1 MNRIIRRIISTLTAL
16 SVFSAVSITGTA
28 EDVSEYTGGLCPHHT
43 EHTAECGYAEAS
55 EGADC
60 GHEHTEDC
68 YIITENCVHICD
80 ESCTDPCTHVCTEES
95 GCITKTL
102 NCSHVHDELC
112 GYKEETAGSPCNY
125 YCEICADNGIDMLS
139 LESDKTII
147 YNNIEFTEWTETESL
162 PTTEGNWYLAD
173 NVMLSEKCTIKP
185 GGTINLYLNGKSV
198 TCTNGYIEI
207 DTGRYYNPGSVY
219 VPTILNLYDNG
230 SGSIIGGESEDQTIK
245 VCGWNAGE
253 VRCSLNVYGGKI
265 CGSKRAVDNR
275 GILTVKGGTLEGSLY
290 GIDNPA
296 IASECI
302 IEGGAI
308 NGTKYYGIY
317 NYIGDV
323 KISGGEISGTK
334 VGVLNQDGNVTVSG
348 DAIIKGTGS
357 DGVGIMNDY
366 YLYGGDNLPQYLEVN
381 GGIISGTAAGVQNK
395 VKDGH
400 ITLNGGTVC
409 GRKGVELFSGEEDEE
424 HFSNSNGIEIDS
436 ENYTIGPDR
445 SITVTG
451 DSEVKRGSSDV
462 ELPQGGTISPDGTI
476 SGKEIVLLN
485 GEDEGITFEG
495 TETDN
500 VQITTDGN
508 VKIPPEGKFQK
519 GEAEITLPDG
529 GTVDNKGN
537 IIAEEIKVEDVTVT
551 GEFTVDSDGNIT
563 VLAGGGGTIKKGGT
577 EITLP
582 SGGKVN
588 TDGTIETKE
597 AVIGGTTVSNE
608 NNIEFNTDGSIKVS
622 EKDTVQ
628 IGDIYVELPK
638 GGTVN
643 ADGTISTDEVIVK
656 DITVTGKS
664 VTVDKDGNI
673 TVPENGIVK
682 KGETEIILPSGGTV
696 NKDGNIITKKAVA
709 GNTTVTSENEIVFD
723 KDGNIKVSEDDS
735 VQVGDIDVELP
746 KGGTVNAD
754 GMISAVEVT
763 VKDVTVKG
771 ESVTVDKEGNI
782 IVPENGTIK
791 KGETEITLPSGGKV
805 DTDGT
810 IETKKAVIGGTT
822 VSNENN
828 IEFNTDGSIKVSEK
842 DTVQIGDIYVELPK
856 GGTVNADGTISTDEV
871 IVKDITVTGKS
882 VTIDKDGK
890 IKISEGDTV
899 RIGDDTTITGSG
911 ITVSPDGKII
921 LPSDGEVTIERD
933 GKKTIYDAG
942 SLKNGDG
949 TVLIESA
956 EGSEIKYIFADDKS
970 DCPSDG
976 YIFLSVE
983 EDTSDISEA
992 GTISGYT
999 AIKAY
1004 DIKLMYNGE
1013 KEVQPDGTVKVT
1025 LKIPED
1031 ADSNTEL
1038 EVFHISG
1045 GAPESMNA
1053 VKDDG
1058 TISFTTDHFSIYV
1071 IASKD
1076 SEPSQQSENT
1086 VPVPRHGIGLEPAVI
1101 GKSDSGT
1108 EDASSAAGIVSGN
1121 DELGAVKNYSGS
1133 AALVCCIFAAV
1144 SAAAILGKKKR

>member
-80 ESCTDPCTHVCTEES
+80 ESCTDPCTHACTEES

-173 NVMLSEKCTIKP
+173 NVMLSKKCTIKP

-424 HFSNSNGIEIDS
+424 HFSNANGIEIDS

-500 VQITTDGN
+500 VQITKEGN
-508 VKIPPEGKFQK
+508 IKIPPEGKFKK

-529 GTVDNKGN
+529 GKVDNNGN
-537 IIAEEIKVEDVTVT
+537 IIAEEIEVGDVTVT
-551 GEFTVDSDGNIT
+551 GDFTVES
-563 VLAGGGGTIKKGGT
+563 
-577 EITLP
+577 
-582 SGGKVN
+582 
-588 TDGTIETKE
+588 
-597 AVIGGTTVSNE
+597 
-608 NNIEFNTDGSIKVS
+608 
-622 EKDTVQ
+622 
-628 IGDIYVELPK
+628 
-638 GGTVN
+638 
-643 ADGTISTDEVIVK
+643 
-656 DITVTGKS
+656 
-664 VTVDKDGNI
+664 DGNI

-682 KGETEIILPSGGTV
+682 KGETEITLPGGGTV
-696 NKDGNIITKKAVA
+696 NNKGNISTTKAVV
-709 GNTTVTSENEIVFD
+709 GGTTVTSKDNIDFD
-723 KDGNIKVSEDDS
+723 KDGSINVSEDDTVQIGDS
-735 VQVGDIDVELP
+735 V
-746 KGGTVNAD
+746 
-754 GMISAVEVT
+754 
-763 VKDVTVKG
+763 
-771 ESVTVDKEGNI
+771 
-782 IVPENGTIK
+782 
-791 KGETEITLPSGGKV
+791 ITLPSGGKV

-856 GGTVNADGTISTDEV
+856 GGTVNAEGTISADEV